1 MVNICCL
8 CVNISY
14 CSCIITVYPYCIYFL
29 SLLAC
34 NLRDSLSWTSTWVGV
49 VFYSALRKLHSQ
61 QISFS
66 YSYHLK
72 SLLSHFVSTW
82 VMTYKLSEMIIVTKS
97 KFSFYYFHGGG
108 LLCLDFIIVAFSVW
122 PFPLLVV
129 PWDTLWRGSRLHNI
143 LRRPLQRLPWPTA
156 DPLEYPIR
164 G

>member
-14 CSCIITVYPYCIYFL
+14 CYCIITVYPYCIYFL

-108 LLCLDFIIVAFSVW
+108 GAAVFGLHNCIIFLYG
-122 PFPLLVV
+122 PFPCWLSHGIRCEEAADCIISSDDRCRGCLG
-129 PWDTLWRGSRLHNI
+129 PQLILWNTR
-143 LRRPLQRLPWPTA
+143 
-156 DPLEYPIR
+156 
-164 G
+164 